1 MIGKTFSQR
10 AAAFFQSILLCSLP
24 VLAWA
29 DYSVELNVTG
39 IHQYLGEGTSFDSM
53 RYQGSLYLPSVS
65 TEEVPLKEAA
75 FLARASSLTIEHED
89 SELETPVNGSDIK
102 TDSDYLQLG
111 YQGIYGNYIVG
122 AFYGEGEDNK
132 VDFKQYGIEG
142 GLYINDRTSLTLSIS
157 RDDIDQSPETYEE
170 YKINLRSVVQN
181 YEGNDIAGRFS
192 AGVSE
197 SAIASTI
204 VEFGGEFDYFFT
216 RAFSIGGGF
225 DLNIPNGDVSTQH
238 IYTFKTDYFIT
249 ENIAV
254 GAKFSLTKFQA
265 KENDVDDPDF
275 ETYAVTLTGRI

>member
-10 AAAFFQSILLCSLP
+10 AATLFQSILLCSVP
-24 VLAWA
+24 VLSWA
-29 DYSVELNVTG
+29 DYSAELNVTG
-39 IHQYLGEGTSFDSM
+39 IHQYLGEGSSFDST
-53 RYQGSLYLPSVS
+53 RFQGSVYLPRIS
-65 TEEVPLKEAA
+65 TEEVPVKEAA
-75 FLARASSLTIEHED
+75 FLAKASSITIEHED

-111 YQGIYGNYIVG
+111 YQAIYGNYIAG

-132 VDFKQYGIEG
+132 VDYKQYGIEG

-157 RDDIDQSPETYEE
+157 REDIDKSPETFEE
-170 YKINLRSVVQN
+170 YKINLRSVVQT
-181 YEGNDIAGRFS
+181 YEGSDVAGRFS
-192 AGVSE
+192 AGVRE
-197 SAIASTI
+197 SAIANTI
-204 VEFGGEFDYFFT
+204 IELGGEFDYFFN
-216 RAFSIGGGF
+216 RLFSIGGAF
-225 DLNIPNGDVSTQH
+225 DLNIPNGDVSTEH

-275 ETYAVTLTGRI
+275 ETYALTLTGRI